1 VQQLLIIGGFTR
13 MFIAKKIKFI
23 RHAEPVEAL
32 TASILR
38 LIFLTFSFTFTAL
51 TAAPCSEHILSL
63 HSDIVVNVNAS
74 IDVTE
79 TIVVK
84 SAGQC
89 IKRGIF
95 REFPTRYKDRHG
107 NNVVVDFKLNDVQ
120 RNGKPTPYVL
130 KDKANGK
137 IIEIGDDSFIAPGK
151 HTYTISYTT
160 NRQLG
165 FYKEYDELYWNVTG
179 NGWRFPIAQASARI
193 HLPAEIPQASIK
205 TDGYTGSFG
214 ATEKNYRVG
223 AERNGS
229 LFFETTKPLEPQEGF
244 TIVAIW
250 QKGFITEPD
259 WQTKWRYF
267 FKDNF
272 YLLWA
277 LVGFIL
283 LLLFLFYEWRKTV
296 ARNQQETVIPQ
307 FYPPEGLSAGAVYYI
322 NTMNLDDKAFAAEIV
337 ELAVRG
343 FLIIEYKQ
351 LDGFFSNDDS
361 YTLIKNKNPI
371 NVPTDQEKLILGYLF
386 DQSETVT
393 INKEKK
399 IMEKVFSE
407 FKYYMREFFDHYLR
421 FKKLAFFYCIIIFIF
436 LIAVPLALHDASIF
450 QTIAILVLFLLFLVF
465 NHIFPI
471 YSDEG
476 LKIKALI
483 DGFKMFLQAT
493 ESERLK
499 IIGTPPTKTP
509 QLYEKYLP
517 YAMALGVEK
526 AWSQQFAPVFARLE
540 KEGIVY
546 VPIWYRG
553 RKFSSFD
560 STTFASDLKSSFG
573 SSIAASSTPPG
584 SRSGFGGGS
593 SGGGGGG
600 GGGGGR

>member
-1 VQQLLIIGGFTR
+1 MIFIKRFSRQIVTLL
-13 MFIAKKIKFI
+13 AY
-23 RHAEPVEAL
+23 L
-32 TASILR
+32 TISVL
-38 LIFLTFSFTFTAL
+38 STAPL
-51 TAAPCSEHILSL
+51 AATPCSEYIASL
-63 HSDIVVNVNAS
+63 HSDLVVNVNAS
-74 IDVTE
+74 VDVTE

-95 REFPTRYKDRHG
+95 REFPTRYKDRYG
-107 NNVVVDFKLNDVQ
+107 NNVVVDFKLNNVQ
-120 RNGKPTPYVL
+120 RNGKPTPYTL
-130 KDKANGK
+130 NDKANGK
-137 IIEIGDDSFIAPGK
+137 IIEIGNDSFIERGK

-165 FYKEYDELYWNVTG
+165 FYKSYDELYWNVTG
-179 NGWRFPIAQASARI
+179 NGWRFPIAHASARI
-193 HLPAEIPQASIK
+193 HLPAEIPQTSIK

-223 AERNGS
+223 TEQDGS
-229 LFFETTKPLEPQEGF
+229 LFFQTTKPLLPEEGF

-250 QKGFITEPD
+250 QKGFVTEPD

-267 FKDNF
+267 FKDNL

-283 LLLFLFYEWRKTV
+283 LLLFLLYEWRKTR
-296 ARNQQETVIPQ
+296 ARNQRETVIPQ
-307 FYPPEGLSAGAVYYI
+307 FYPPDGFSAGAVHYLD
-322 NTMNLDDKAFAAEIV
+322 TMSFDTKAFAAEIV

-343 FLIIEYKQ
+343 FLIIEYK
-351 LDGFFSNDDS
+351 DSGGFFNRTHQ
-361 YTLIKNKNPI
+361 YELIKNEKASHT
-371 NVPTDQEKLILGYLF
+371 PTTQEQLILHNLF
-386 DQSETVT
+386 DKKNQIS
-393 INKEKK
+393 INKEKELMQE
-399 IMEKVFSE
+399 IATA
-407 FKYYMREFFDHYLR
+407 FKSRLERYYNSLILPKKWEMSACYVLMVAILLMLR
-421 FKKLAFFYCIIIFIF
+421 LADSSLSIVV
-436 LIAVPLALHDASIF
+436 LIACALIATYLSRYIF
-450 QTIAILVLFLLFLVF
+450 GT
-465 NHIFPI
+465 
-471 YSDEG
+471 YTDEG
-476 LKIKALI
+476 LKIKAQI

-499 IIGTPPTKTP
+499 VIGTPPTKTP

-517 YAMALGVEK
+517 YAMALGVEQ
-526 AWSQQFAPVFARLE
+526 AWSKQFAPVFAQLE
-540 KEGIVY
+540 REGVVY

-560 STTFASDLKSSFG
+560 STAFASDLKSSFG
-573 SSIAASSTPPG
+573 SSISASSAPPG